1 MKKTVKHLLVL
12 LALCMI
18 GFVLFSL
25 SSFAVPAAP
34 GSAFAGADALCRSH
48 AGKTLVTLDSIPADS
63 RNASRKIP
71 KPGKTTKNIPLLTLV
86 IGFKDV
92 PYQDG
97 YNWADEIFK
106 GDESL
111 RTYYSDMSFGQ
122 FTFEPVVESCAYGKD
137 GNTNKYDK
145 VNDGVIHVSL
155 SRKHDN
161 WTGIGLTGL
170 GVAARDLSMAQSIAE
185 AILKASAFIDFKQY
199 DANNDG
205 KIATNEM
212 ALALV
217 FAGYEAAAI
226 DPETFDSNLE
236 KYLWA
241 HAWTLE
247 EMIEEYG
254 WKSRTFSIP
263 TPAGVAVSSYIAIAE
278 QMSKDEQEPISVL
291 AHELGHYLGLPDLYN
306 TQVKPGGDWVDYDV
320 SYASVMSGGSWGEKP
335 DGGIIPYSMDVWSR
349 YVLGWVEPVAANKS
363 GTYNVVSQS
372 YSGNQDFTAVRI
384 DTQNDN
390 EYYLLENRQHQKWD
404 AGIAKNYEGASLTS
418 GIILWHVDMGV
429 FDKYFDDNGVNN
441 GDHRPAV
448 MPLYPE
454 SDNDNTVT
462 FLGKSKNIYVF
473 NPFYDSVI
481 WNNKYKSAGSMLDL
495 PMYGR
500 DGKGDDRAARQTTGI
515 KVQFVNKTA
524 HDMQIKL
531 DMSAKKH
538 FHKWELT
545 ATAKRA
551 TCTEAGSGTYTCSE
565 CKQTKTDSIPALDHD
580 IGGNGVCSRCGK
592 AFCPYCHKE
601 HTGFFGNIVAF
612 FHRIIYRLTHLFS
625 R

>member
-1 MKKTVKHLLVL
+1 MKKIVKSMLACF
-12 LALCMI
+12 ALCLV
-18 GFVLFSL
+18 GFVLFAL
-25 SSFAVPAAP
+25 PSFAVPAVP
-34 GSAFAGADALCRSH
+34 GSPFTGSEALCRSH
-48 AGKTLVTLDSIPADS
+48 ASKTLVTLDSIPANTK
-63 RNASRKIP
+63 NASRKIP
-71 KPGKTTKNIPLLTLV
+71 KPGKTAKNIPLLTLV
-86 IGFKDV
+86 IGFKDT

-97 YNWADEIFK
+97 YNWADEIFNQS
-106 GDESL
+106 ESL
-111 RTYYSDMSFGQ
+111 RAYYSDMSFGK

-145 VNDGVIHVSL
+145 ANDGVIHVKL

-185 AILKASAFIDFKQY
+185 AIIKASAFIDFKQY
-199 DANNDG
+199 DADKDG
-205 KIATNEM
+205 KIAPNEM

-226 DPETFDSNLE
+226 DTDGFAQGVE

-254 WKSRTFSIP
+254 WKSRIFSIP
-263 TPAGVAVSSYIAIAE
+263 TPSGVAVSSYIAIAE
-278 QMSKDEQEPISVL
+278 QMSEGEQEPISVL

-306 TQVKPGGDWVDYDV
+306 TQVKPSGDWKDYDV
-320 SYASVMSGGSWGEKP
+320 TYASVMSGGSWGEKP
-335 DGGIIPYSMDVWSR
+335 DGGYIPYSMDVWSR
-349 YVLGWVEPVAANKS
+349 YVLGWVEPVTATKS
-363 GTYNVVSQS
+363 GTYNLVSQT
-372 YSGNQDFTAVRI
+372 YNGNQDFAALRI

-404 AGIAKNYEGASLTS
+404 AGIAKSYEGASLTS

-429 FDKYFDDNGVNN
+429 FDKYFDENAVNN

-454 SDNDNTVT
+454 SNNEKDTT
-462 FLGKSKNIYVF
+462 FTGACKNIYVF

-481 WNNKYKSAGSMLDL
+481 WNSKYKTAGSMLNL

-500 DGKGDDRAARQTTGI
+500 DGKGDDRAARQGTGI
-515 KVQFVNKTA
+515 QVQFLNKTA
-524 HDMQIKL
+524 HEMQIKL
-531 DMSAKKH
+531 DTSKKVH
-538 FHKWELT
+538 FHKWEQTGTLKQPSCT
-545 ATAKRA
+545 A
-551 TCTEAGSGTYTCSE
+551 EGSGTFTCSE
-565 CKQTKTDSIPALDHD
+565 CKQTKTDSIPALGHD
-580 IGGNGVCSRCGK
+580 VGDGGVCSRCGK
-592 AFCPYCHKE
+592 AFCPYCHGE